1 MSDDDRPTSDPFDS
15 VNRRA
20 VARRTDPH
28 GYAVPVEVIERPSR
42 RLIAVETCDD
52 SGPIG
57 TLDDR
62 VTVLERGA
70 RGFRRRLW
78 MLLGG
83 VATSLGAVSI
93 WALNARE
100 AVGGERV
107 RAQVLERD
115 LERVRVELEQLR
127 TLVYRPPPSP
137 WRRDEQPSFAPMP
150 AAPSIQPAQK
160 DTAP

>member
-1 MSDDDRPTSDPFDS
+1 MPSDDHPTLPGHDS
-15 VNRRA
+15 VTRRA

-28 GYAVPVEVIERPSR
+28 GYPVPVEVIERPSR
-42 RLIAVETCDD
+42 RLITVEACDD

-78 MLLGG
+78 GLLAG
-83 VATSLGAVSI
+83 VATSLGAVLI

-127 TLVYRPPPSP
+127 TLVYRAPPDR
-137 WRRDEQPSFAPMP
+137 WRDAPSFAPMP
-150 AAPSIQPAQK
+150 AAPSIPPAQK
-160 DTAP
+160 EPGS